1 MEFIDKVNGGANGN
15 AITDEII
22 KKIFPKPKT
31 NHGTDPKKLWEK
43 LKKHNRNLYRDMQ
56 EILLREQN
64 NRCCYC
70 MKLLSDDDITIEHVI
85 PKSTD
90 DQAIFDEYMNCMPN
104 FKGYVELSK
113 QFLNIPHHSTPPYP
127 LIYAY
132 YNLTASCK
140 GVTFIS
146 GAKQKSQSCNNFRN
160 DKFITPMMFY
170 SDIKQQFEY
179 YEDGE
184 AKWPNEPN
192 EEPSIVVLGLN
203 DNMLKMIRRMWF
215 GIQEHPNRP
224 TKSDLA
230 SYTDSKRQEMI
241 SYLIGVLFKND
252 SSYTSDLDILNTF
265 KNETYWNIFLKYDYF
280 QNVKPRQ
287 KNNP

>member
-1 MEFIDKVNGGANGN
+1 
-15 AITDEII
+15 
-22 KKIFPKPKT
+22 
-31 NHGTDPKKLWEK
+31 
-43 LKKHNRNLYRDMQ
+43 
-56 EILLREQN
+56 
-64 NRCCYC
+64 
-70 MKLLSDDDITIEHVI
+70 
-85 PKSTD
+85 
-90 DQAIFDEYMNCMPN
+90 
-104 FKGYVELSK
+104 
-113 QFLNIPHHSTPPYP
+113 
-127 LIYAY
+127 
-132 YNLTASCK
+132 
-140 GVTFIS
+140 
-146 GAKQKSQSCNNFRN
+146 
-160 DKFITPMMFY
+160 MMFY

>member
-1 MEFIDKVNGGANGN
+1 MEFIDKVNGSANGN

-22 KKIFPKPKT
+22 KKIFPNPKT

-43 LKKHNRNLYRDMQ
+43 LKKNNTTLYKKMQ
-56 EILLREQN
+56 KFLCSEQKGL
-64 NRCCYC
+64 CCYC
-70 MKLLSDDDITIEHVI
+70 MKQLSDNDITIEHVI

-104 FKGYVELSK
+104 FKGKVELSK
-113 QFLNIPHHSTPPYP
+113 QFLKTPHHSTPPYP

-132 YNLTASCK
+132 YNLTASCN
-140 GVTFIS
+140 GVTFRS
-146 GAKQKSQSCNNFRN
+146 GAKQKSQSCNLFRN
-160 DKFITPMMFY
+160 DKFITPMIFH
-170 SDIKQQFEY
+170 SNIKQQFVY

-203 DNMLKMIRRMWF
+203 DYMLKMIRRMWF
-215 GIQEHPNRP
+215 GIQKHPNRP

-230 SYTDSKRQEMI
+230 SYTDSDRQEMI
-241 SYLIGVLFKND
+241 FYLSGVLFKND
-252 SSYTSDLDILNTF
+252 SSYTSNLATLFTF
-265 KNETYWNIFLKYDYF
+265 NNKTYWDIFLKYDYF
-280 QNVKPRQ
+280 LKVTPIQKP
-287 KNNP
+287 